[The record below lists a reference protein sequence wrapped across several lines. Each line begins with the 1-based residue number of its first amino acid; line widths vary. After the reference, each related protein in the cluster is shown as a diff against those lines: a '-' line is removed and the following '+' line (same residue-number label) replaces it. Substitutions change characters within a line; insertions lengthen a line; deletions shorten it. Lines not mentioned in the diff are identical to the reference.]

1 MHLFSY
7 DFCYTELLDDATTR
21 QDELKHLVQTHI
33 LLLNPEDQKA
43 LAHHDDLASR
53 ITWYIET
60 NYQNIV
66 HDLPDAFFQKA
77 RISWVDLPDFSS
89 LKDGTGKELD
99 ENPIDTEDLLPPNWL
114 RNIANDGTYYYW
126 NEETREAQWERPN

>member
-7 DFCYTELLDDATTR
+7 DFCYTELLDDAATR
-21 QDELKHLVQTHI
+21 HDELKHLVQTHI

-53 ITWYIET
+53 IAWYVET
-60 NYQNIV
+60 NYQNVV
-66 HDLPDAFFQKA
+66 HDLPEAFFQKA
-77 RISWVDLPDFSS
+77 RIAWVNLPDFS
-89 LKDGTGKELD
+89 D
-99 ENPIDTEDLLPPNWL
+99 ENPIDMEDVLPPNWI

-126 NEETREAQWERPN
+126 NEETRDAQWERPT

>member
-7 DFCYTELLDDATTR
+7 DFCYTELLDDASTR
-21 QDELKHLVQTHI
+21 HDELKILVQTHI

-53 ITWYIET
+53 IAWYIET

-66 HDLPDAFFQKA
+66 HDLPNSFFQKA
-77 RISWVDLPDFSS
+77 RISWVDLPDFSC

-99 ENPIDTEDLLPPNWL
+99 ENPIDLEDVLPSNWL